1 MLIFHCASTVHRQ
14 FFAKLSGFFLFSQK
28 TKIFGKRNAIKFLSL
43 EKVVKIKLQP
53 SIMLHAKREESLGIL
68 FVQTMPIHQCLLT
81 MTMS

>member
-14 FFAKLSGFFLFSQK
+14 MCKTKWSFSQK